1 MGDTF
6 YKPLTPALRNDINRS
21 INDNIS
27 ELRTCRRNAFTNAQL
42 ICYEALR
49 NIIRALPDGYPLPV
63 ERIRK

>member
-27 ELRTCRRNAFTNAQL
+27 ELRTCRRNAFTNAKL
-42 ICYEALR
+42 IGYEALR